1 MIKEK
6 YKCSFEKIKNLD
18 TKVPINLV
26 LSGGAEKGVAH
37 IALLEKLEELNIKIN
52 SISACSAGSLVGAMY
67 TSGMKPKEILNFFKN
82 TEIFQFSWITIAKPG
97 IFNSSNYARLIDDKI
112 KPTFEDLEIP
122 LIVSTTNLNKG
133 TTEYFNE
140 GSLLKPVLASC
151 ALPGLFNPV
160 KIGDALYSDG
170 GIIDNFPTTPFK
182 QSEYPIVGSYV
193 VYPSEKTSEELNTTL
208 KVLAHTSKLLM
219 LSSEEYKFFETYAT
233 ICFPLGEFSGFSTK
247 EVDSIYETA
256 KKYINK
262 KLEERIN

>member
-6 YKCSFEKIKNLD
+6 YKCSIEKIENLD
-18 TKVPINLV
+18 RKVPINLV

-52 SISACSAGSLVGAMY
+52 AISACSSGSLVGSMY
-67 TSGMKPKEILNFFKN
+67 ASGMRPQEILHFFKT

-97 IFNSSNYARLIDDKI
+97 IFNSSNYARLIDNKI
-112 KPTFEDLEIP
+112 KTTFEELKIP
-122 LIVSTTNLNKG
+122 LIISTTNLNKG

-140 GSLLKPVLASC
+140 GDLLNPVLASC

-160 KIGDALYSDG
+160 RIGGMLYSDG

-182 QSEYPIVGSYV
+182 DSEYPIVGSYV

-219 LSSEEYKFFETYAT
+219 LSSEEHKFFETYAT

-247 EVDSIYETA
+247 EVDSIYKAA
-256 KKYINK
+256 KKYIDNK
-262 KLEERIN
+262 FK

>member
-6 YKCSFEKIKNLD
+6 YQCSLEKIKTLD

-52 SISACSAGSLVGAMY
+52 AISACSSGSLVGAMY
-67 TSGMKPKEILNFFKN
+67 ASGMRPKEILNFFKT

-97 IFNSSNYARLIDDKI
+97 IFNSSNYARLIEDKI
-112 KPTFEDLEIP
+112 KSTFEELKIP
-122 LIVSTTNLNKG
+122 LTVSTTNLNRG
-133 TTEYFNE
+133 TTQYFYE
-140 GSLLKPVLASC
+140 GDLLKPVLASC

-160 KIGDALYSDG
+160 RIDGMLYSDG

-182 QSEYPIVGSYV
+182 DSEYPIIGSYV

-219 LSSEEYKFFETYAT
+219 LSSEEHKFFKTYAT
-233 ICFPLGEFSGFSTK
+233 ICFPLGEYSGFSTK
-247 EVDSIYETA
+247 EVDAIYETA
-256 KKYINK
+256 KKYINGRLK
-262 KLEERIN
+262 